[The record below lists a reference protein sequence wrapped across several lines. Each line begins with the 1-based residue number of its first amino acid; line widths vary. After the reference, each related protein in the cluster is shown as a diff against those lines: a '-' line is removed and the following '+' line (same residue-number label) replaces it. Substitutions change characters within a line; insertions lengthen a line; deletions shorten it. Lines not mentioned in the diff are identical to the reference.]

1 MSVEKIKFGQLPD
14 GRQAHLYKIK
24 NQNSFEVCVTDFG
37 VNIVSI
43 FVRNRYGER
52 KDVAL
57 GFDCLEDYF
66 VNDGMF
72 GATVGRN
79 VNRISNAQFEIDG
92 KTYHVPRNRGKHNI
106 HSDKEHGFH
115 KVLWDAEMIGENAVR
130 FTYVS
135 PDGEQGFPGE
145 LKISVLYT
153 VTEGDGLIIS
163 YHAVSDQKT
172 LINPSNHNYFN
183 LDGHDGVKIEDTEV
197 QILADYFTPVDP
209 DVIPTGEMRNV
220 AGTPM
225 DFRERKSIGKDLL
238 GQDPQLLIGKG
249 YDHNFVIRD
258 PHCGVRKMA
267 EAFSKR
273 QGILMEV
280 YSDLPGLQFYSGN
293 TIKEICGKGGT
304 IYKERS
310 GFCMEPQYFPNSINT
325 KTFDAPVFDAGETYQ
340 ATVIYQF
347 ALREEMTNDK

>member
-1 MSVEKIKFGQLPD
+1 
-14 GRQAHLYKIK
+14 
-24 NQNSFEVCVTDFG
+24 
-37 VNIVSI
+37 
-43 FVRNRYGER
+43 
-52 KDVAL
+52 
-57 GFDCLEDYF
+57 
-66 VNDGMF
+66 
-72 GATVGRN
+72 
-79 VNRISNAQFEIDG
+79 
-92 KTYHVPRNRGKHNI
+92 
-106 HSDKEHGFH
+106 
-115 KVLWDAEMIGENAVR
+115 
-130 FTYVS
+130 
-135 PDGEQGFPGE
+135 
-145 LKISVLYT
+145 
-153 VTEGDGLIIS
+153 
-163 YHAVSDQKT
+163 
-172 LINPSNHNYFN
+172 
-183 LDGHDGVKIEDTEV
+183 
-197 QILADYFTPVDP
+197 
-209 DVIPTGEMRNV
+209 
-220 AGTPM
+220 M
-225 DFRERKSIGKDLL
+225 DFRQRKAIGKDLL
-238 GQDPQLLIGKG
+238 EQDPQLLIGKG